1 MNLADYK
8 PVTSLAFLDSSGSAV
23 ETVSAVITQI
33 TSPSRVSAIQEQFGL
48 DKASLV
54 LEARLTSPATLPAT
68 VKAGMRAALTWAG
81 RGGAARLEPYQY
93 NLTSAW
99 KTKYGE
105 KILLSWQTD
114 EIT

>member
-1 MNLADYK
+1 MNLTTYK
-8 PVTSLAFLDSSGSAV
+8 PTTSLEFLDSSGS
-23 ETVSAVITQI
+23 TVDTVAAVITQI
-33 TSPSRVSAIQEQFGL
+33 TSASRVSSIKEQLGL

-54 LEARLTSPATLPAT
+54 LEARLTSPTTLPAT